1 MSPADA
7 ALFALVTFAFA
18 LEAVLGF
25 GATVLVVTLGAQFLP
40 LEVLL
45 PTYVP
50 VNVLL
55 SAWIVARHAR
65 HVDGH
70 LLFRR
75 ILPFMGLGMG
85 LGLLVPAGV
94 DRHALLVAFGA
105 LTMALALP
113 QVWAAVQPAGTQGH
127 GPLSTRKAAGVL
139 VLGGVVHGLFGSGG
153 PMVVYFAGREA
164 LDKSVFRATLA
175 ALWVVLNVVLLASF
189 VAREHLTLDTLQR
202 SAGILPALALGALV
216 GERLHGRVDMRHFRV
231 AVFSL
236 LFLAGLSLVI
246 RNLMA

>member
-1 MSPADA
+1 
-7 ALFALVTFAFA
+7 
-18 LEAVLGF
+18 
-25 GATVLVVTLGAQFLP
+25 
-40 LEVLL
+40 
-45 PTYVP
+45 
-50 VNVLL
+50 
-55 SAWIVARHAR
+55 
-65 HVDGH
+65 
-70 LLFRR
+70 
-75 ILPFMGLGMG
+75 
-85 LGLLVPAGV
+85 
-94 DRHALLVAFGA
+94 
-105 LTMALALP
+105 
-113 QVWAAVQPAGTQGH
+113 
-127 GPLSTRKAAGVL
+127 
-139 VLGGVVHGLFGSGG
+139 
-153 PMVVYFAGREA
+153 MVVYFAGREA